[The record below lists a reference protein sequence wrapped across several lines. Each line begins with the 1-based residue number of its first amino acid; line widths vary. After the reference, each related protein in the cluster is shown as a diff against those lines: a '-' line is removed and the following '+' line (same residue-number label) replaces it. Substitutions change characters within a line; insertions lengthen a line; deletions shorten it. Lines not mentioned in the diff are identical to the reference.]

1 MNDLFAD
8 QEPVDQE
15 ELWKKQIRE
24 TQLAVQMRV
33 DTALLLA
40 RNKTKRKALYQSWR
54 KEFGD
59 DIARES
65 AKFTEALIAGKVR
78 RPKWFMGM

>member
-1 MNDLFAD
+1 MNDLFE
-8 QEPVDQE
+8 QELTQE
-15 ELWKKQIRE
+15 ERWAKEIRE
-24 TQLAVQMRV
+24 TQIAVQMRV
-33 DTALLLA
+33 DSALLLA

-65 AKFTEALIAGKVR
+65 ARFTEALISGKVR
-78 RPKWFMGM
+78 RPKWFLGM

>member
-1 MNDLFAD
+1 MSDLFE
-8 QEPVDQE
+8 EPLSQE
-15 ELWKKQIRE
+15 EIWKQQIKE

-33 DTALLLA
+33 DTALQLA
-40 RNKTKRKALYQSWR
+40 RHKTKRKALYQSWR

-65 AKFTEALIAGKVR
+65 AKFTEALISGKVR